1 MSIRRVALEAL
12 LDITD
17 RGAYAN
23 LRLKEAQQG
32 LSPSDA
38 KWVSAAVYETLDH
51 LLYLDYVLSH
61 MTKGTQKPVIRGI
74 LRMGACQLLFMRTP
88 ASAAVNESVKLAK
101 EVGKAAMAG
110 YINGVLRALAREMD
124 ALPPLPQEPA
134 QRLSIQYSWPKW
146 LVTEWISRF
155 GEAETEAM
163 LQEQPQPMTLR
174 AHPPFTAEEL
184 DEVLRDRH
192 IQFSR
197 GALVPDCFK
206 LEQGFDVANDP
217 LFLNGS
223 YAVQSESAML
233 VCRACGVKLGMRV
246 LDACAAPG
254 GKSAYLYALQP
265 DISLTAW
272 ELHPHRKDLMDKTF
286 ARLDVPVQTGVQD
299 ASEYVETCRGAYDVV
314 LLDVPC
320 SGLGVAHSKP
330 DVRYTKTPEGIAA
343 LCETQRRIL
352 ETCAQYV
359 KPGGTL
365 LYASC
370 TISERENE
378 EQVKAFLLRHQE
390 FRLEPLTEFLPATLG
405 NLESG
410 MVQLL
415 PHKHHTEG
423 FFIARLARDQGEA

>member
-1 MSIRRVALEAL
+1 MSIRRIALEAL
-12 LDITD
+12 MDITD

-32 LSPSDA
+32 LSSSDA

-51 LLYLDYVLSH
+51 LLYLDYMLSY

-74 LRMGACQLLFMRTP
+74 LRMGACQLLFMRVP
-88 ASAAVNESVKLAK
+88 PSAAVNESVKLAK

-110 YINGVLRALAREMD
+110 YINGVLRALSRGIN
-124 ALPPLPQEPA
+124 ALPPLPQESA
-134 QRLSIQYSWPKW
+134 ARLSIQYSWPKW

-174 AHPPFTAEEL
+174 AHPPFTVDEL
-184 DEVLRDRH
+184 GEVLKDRR
-192 IQFSR
+192 IGFSR

-206 LEQGFDVANDP
+206 LEQGFDVASDP

-233 VCRACGVKLGMRV
+233 VCLTCGLRPNMRV

-254 GKSAYLYALQP
+254 GKSAYLYALEP
-265 DISLTAW
+265 KAELTAW
-272 ELHPHRKDLMDKTF
+272 ELHPHRKELMDKTF
-286 ARLDVPVQTGVQD
+286 ARLYVPVQTSVQD
-299 ASEYVETCRGAYDVV
+299 AAEYVEALHEAFDVV

-330 DVRYTKTPEGIAA
+330 DVRYSKTPEAMDA
-343 LCETQRRIL
+343 LVTTQRRIL
-352 ETCAQYV
+352 EACAQYV

-365 LYASC
+365 VYASC
-370 TISERENE
+370 TISEQENE
-378 EQVKAFLLRHQE
+378 EQINAFLARHKE
-390 FRLEPLTEFLPATLG
+390 FCLDSLAPYLPAALG
-405 NLESG
+405 DLESG

-415 PHKHHTEG
+415 PHRHHTEG
-423 FFIARLARDQGEA
+423 FFIARLGRL

>member
-12 LDITD
+12 MDITD

-23 LRLKEAQQG
+23 LRLKEAQQN
-32 LSPSDA
+32 LSASDA

-51 LLYLDYVLSH
+51 LLYLDYMLASV
-61 MTKGTQKPVIRGI
+61 TKGTQKPAIRGI
-74 LRMGACQLLFMRTP
+74 LRMGACQLLFMRIP
-88 ASAAVNESVKLAK
+88 PSAAVNESVKLAK

-110 YINGVLRALAREMD
+110 YINGVLRALARGMD
-124 ALPPLPQEPA
+124 ALPPLPEEPA
-134 QRLSIQYSWPKW
+134 AHLSIQYSWPKW

-174 AHPPFTAEEL
+174 AHPPFTTKEL
-184 DEVLRDRH
+184 GEVLKDRH
-192 IQFSR
+192 VGFSR

-206 LEQGFDVANDP
+206 LEHGFDVANDP

-223 YAVQSESAML
+223 FAVQSESAML
-233 VCRACGVKLGMRV
+233 VCRACGVKPEMKV

-254 GKSAYLYALQP
+254 GKSAYLYALEP
-265 DISLTAW
+265 KISLTAW
-272 ELHPHRKDLMDKTF
+272 ELHPHRKELINKTF
-286 ARLDVPVQTGVQD
+286 ARLYVPVQTSLQD
-299 ASEYVETCRGAYDVV
+299 AAEVVEECREAFDVV

-330 DVRYTKTPEGIAA
+330 DVRYTKTPEGMDA
-343 LCETQRRIL
+343 LVTAQRRIL

-359 KPGGTL
+359 KPGGVL
-365 LYASC
+365 IYASC

-378 EQVKAFLLRHQE
+378 EQINAFLARHKE
-390 FRLEPLTEFLPATLG
+390 FRLDSLAPFLPAALG
-405 NLESG
+405 DLEIG

-423 FFIARLARDQGEA
+423 FFIARLARVQEGT

>member
-12 LDITD
+12 MDITD

-23 LRLKEAQQG
+23 LRLKEAQQN
-32 LSPSDA
+32 LSASDT

-51 LLYLDYVLSH
+51 LLYLDYMLASV
-61 MTKGTQKPVIRGI
+61 TKGTQKPTIRGI
-74 LRMGACQLLFMRTP
+74 LRMGACQLLFMRVP
-88 ASAAVNESVKLAK
+88 PSAAVNESVKLAK

-110 YINGVLRALAREMD
+110 YINGVLRALSRGMD
-124 ALPPLPQEPA
+124 ALPPLPEEPSA
-134 QRLSIQYSWPKW
+134 RLSIQYSWPKW
-146 LVTEWISRF
+146 LVAEWISRF
-155 GEAETEAM
+155 GEAETELM

-174 AHPPFTAEEL
+174 TQPPFTAEEL
-184 DEVLRDRH
+184 GEVLKDRG
-192 IQFSR
+192 IGFSR
-197 GALVPDCFK
+197 GALDPSCFK
-206 LEQGFDVANDP
+206 LEHGFDVANDP

-223 YAVQSESAML
+223 FAVQSESAML
-233 VCRACGVKLGMRV
+233 VCRACGAKPNMRV

-254 GKSAYLYALQP
+254 GKSAYLYALEP
-265 DISLTAW
+265 KIAITAW
-272 ELHPHRKDLMDKTF
+272 ELHPHRKELMDKTF
-286 ARLDVPVQTGVQD
+286 ARLYVPVQTGVQD
-299 ASEYVETCRGAYDVV
+299 AAEVVEECRGAFDAV

-330 DVRYTKTPEGIAA
+330 DVRYTKTPEAVEA
-343 LCETQRRIL
+343 LVETQHRIL

-365 LYASC
+365 VYASC

-378 EQVKAFLLRHQE
+378 DQVKLFLARHPE
-390 FRLEPLTEFLPATLG
+390 FRMDSLTPFLPVALG
-405 NLESG
+405 NLDSG

-423 FFIARLARDQGEA
+423 FFIARMARLQEET